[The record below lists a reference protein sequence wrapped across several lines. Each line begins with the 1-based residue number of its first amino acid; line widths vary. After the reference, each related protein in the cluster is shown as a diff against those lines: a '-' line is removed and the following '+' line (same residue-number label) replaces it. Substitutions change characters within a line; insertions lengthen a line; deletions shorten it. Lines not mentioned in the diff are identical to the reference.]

1 MQPYCINKLKVDD
14 LNDPEIPDH
23 QDRLYKQQDKH
34 EYMMHFNFITIIA
47 RQEWASIF
55 RSKIPLALFAVLLVV
70 SLLATFTGWQYVSK
84 FNHQQMAAHHQV
96 HDQWLSQPNRH
107 PHRVAHYGY
116 MVFREKSP
124 LSFFDFGLD
133 SYVGN
138 SVFLEAHRQNTVNMS
153 EAGFSNGML
162 RFGELSMAMV
172 LQLLVPLFI
181 IFIGFQTVAGL
192 KQNGVLKIMLCQRAS
207 CLDILMGKAAG
218 ITGVVWILF
227 LPLLLLCLLAGHLLI
242 AGAISADAIFRIV
255 LLTIFYALYFLIIT
269 MLAVTVS
276 AVSKSSKNA
285 LMALVLIWMLFFIVI
300 PKSAQTLGSS
310 LHAAPDKISFEQ
322 AIEADVSK
330 QGDSHNPDDPHF
342 SQLKAT
348 TLKKYGVD
356 SVSALP
362 VNYGALVMQEGENI
376 SSGIFN
382 KHFDHLISIYK
393 SQNAVSSI
401 LGFTDP
407 YLAIRD
413 LSMNLSGT
421 DFETFAAFQKQTE
434 KYRFEKTKKLNEI
447 HLTQIKYQNDSRQKV
462 SAKNWQQQPDFAFQ
476 PVSITNNLCAGS
488 FSLAALLL
496 WVAAGFGAL
505 TYVSSKR
512 EYQL

>member
-1 MQPYCINKLKVDD
+1 
-14 LNDPEIPDH
+14 
-23 QDRLYKQQDKH
+23 
-34 EYMMHFNFITIIA
+34 MHFNFITIIA

-55 RSKIPLALFAVLLVV
+55 RSKIPLSLFTVLLFV

-84 FNHQQMAAHHQV
+84 FNHQQKTAHHQV
-96 HDQWLSQPNRH
+96 HDQWMNQPDRH

-138 SVFLEAHRQNTVNMS
+138 AVFLEAHRQNTVNMS

-207 CLDILMGKAAG
+207 FLDILIGKTAG

-227 LPLLLLCLLAGHLLI
+227 LPLLLLCLIAGNLLI
-242 AGAISADAIFRIV
+242 AGGINADALLRIM
-255 LLTIFYALYFLIIT
+255 LLTILYALYFLIIT
-269 MLAVTVS
+269 MLVVTVS
-276 AVSKSSKNA
+276 AMSKSSKNA

-310 LHAAPDKISFEQ
+310 LHTAPDKIAFEQ

-330 QGDSHNPDDPHF
+330 QGDSHDPDDPHF
-342 SQLKAT
+342 LQLKAA

-356 SVSALP
+356 SIAALP
-362 VNYGALVMQEGENI
+362 VNYGALVMQEGETI

-382 KHFDHLISIYK
+382 KHFDNLIGIYK

-401 LGFTDP
+401 HGFVDP
-407 YLAIRD
+407 YLAIRN

-421 DFETFAAFQKQTE
+421 DFDSFTAFQKQTE

-447 HLTQIKYQNDSRQKV
+447 HLTQIKYQNDSKQKV
-462 SAKNWQQQPDFAFQ
+462 SAENWQKQPDFTFRPV
-476 PVSITNNLCAGS
+476 PVSENLSAAGL
-488 FSLAALLL
+488 SLAALLL
-496 WVAAGFGAL
+496 WVAAGIGAL

-512 EYQL
+512 AYQL